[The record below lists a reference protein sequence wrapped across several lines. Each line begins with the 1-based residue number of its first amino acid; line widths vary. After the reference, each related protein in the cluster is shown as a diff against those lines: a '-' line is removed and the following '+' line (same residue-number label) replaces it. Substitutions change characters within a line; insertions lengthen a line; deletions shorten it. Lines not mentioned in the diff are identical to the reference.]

1 MELSMAIRLRVKDV
15 MDTKVRL
22 VRAEAT
28 VAEAINIMVKEDVWS
43 LVVEVRGLPEGVVTE
58 RDILRRCLSKGLRPE
73 KETIGQIMSSPLL
86 TVSPEATIRDAMSLM
101 VEKAVRRLYLVEN
114 GKIVGR
120 VTQTRLFES
129 SLEVMLSLS
138 NLAAQL

>member
-1 MELSMAIRLRVKDV
+1 MAIRLRVKDV
-15 MDTKVRL
+15 MDTKVRM
-22 VRAEAT
+22 VSAEAT
-28 VAEAINIMVKEDVWS
+28 VAEAIKVMVKEDVWS

-58 RDILRRCLSKGLRPE
+58 RDILRRCLSKGLHPE
-73 KETIGQIMSSPLL
+73 KTTVGEIMSSPLL
-86 TVSPEATIRDAMSLM
+86 TISPEATMREAMSLM
-101 VEKAVRRLYLVEN
+101 VEKAVRRIYLVEN
-114 GKIVGR
+114 GKIIGR

>member
-1 MELSMAIRLRVKDV
+1 MAIRLRAKDV
-15 MDTKVRL
+15 MEANVRI
-22 VRAEAT
+22 VKSETT
-28 VAEAINIMVKEDVWS
+28 VAEAVSIMVKENVWS

-58 RDILRRCLSKGLRPE
+58 RDVLRRCISKGLRPE
-73 KETIGQIMSSPLL
+73 KLTVGEIMSSPLL
-86 TVSPEATIRDAMSLM
+86 TISPEATIREAMSTM
-101 VEKAVRRLYLVEN
+101 VGKGIRRLYLVEN
-114 GKIVGR
+114 GTIVGR

>member
-1 MELSMAIRLRVKDV
+1 MAVRLRVKDV
-15 MDTKVRL
+15 MDQNVRL
-22 VRAEAT
+22 VQAGTT
-28 VAEAINIMVKEDVWS
+28 VAEAIRVMVKEDVWS

-58 RDILRRCLSKGLRPE
+58 RDILRRCLSKGLPPD
-73 KETIGQIMSSPLL
+73 KETVERIMSSPLI
-86 TVSPEATIRDAMSLM
+86 TINPDANIREAMRTM
-101 VEKAVRRLYLVEN
+101 VEKGIRRLFVVEN
-114 GKIVGR
+114 GKISGR